1 MRTRGVLLLALFVVG
16 ACVLIT
22 GCAAPE
28 GDATT
33 PTASPTETTAPA
45 TASPTVTMQDTP
57 VPTGTATP
65 SPTNGGSQGVTIDLV
80 AENNAFDTGTITVP
94 AGSGVTVNFDNR
106 DTVPHN
112 LAVYETAS
120 AENAIFVGEIFSG
133 PAQMTY
139 AFTAPEEPGTYFFR
153 CDVHPQQM
161 IGDFIV
167 E

>member
-1 MRTRGVLLLALFVVG
+1 MAFFVVG
-16 ACVLIT
+16 ACVLIA

-28 GDATT
+28 GDVTT
-33 PTASPTETTAPA
+33 PTASPTVAMT
-45 TASPTVTMQDTP
+45 DTP
-57 VPTGTATP
+57 APTETSAPTTETATP
-65 SPTNGGSQGVTIDLV
+65 SPTDGGSQSVTIDLV
-80 AENNAFDTGTITVP
+80 AENTAFDTGTLTVP
-94 AGSGVTVNFDNR
+94 PGAEVTVNFDNR

-139 AFTAPEEPGTYFFR
+139 TFTAPEEPGTYFFR

-161 IGDFIV
+161 TGDFIV